1 MNTALRLQNVRI
13 ELLEKMLKENEARR
27 YDTSIERINRQWGK
41 KQVERE
47 EFVKINRLHYLRG
60 KSCFCLKESTC
71 TPVAVL
77 HLAIRTLLRK
87 RSQVETKYVKKDIVR
102 DYTKYESAAYGPL
115 TRNGYF
121 PDKLTDK
128 YLVKSRFLD
137 TYTGLLELESTL
149 PSNALKIRLPI
160 PKRISSTKDGYLK
173 RKFRRERDLD
183 NIMKVRSSSSSLNHR
198 QDFNGIFVR
207 TSLVRRRSHWKN
219 RNHCDS

>member
-1 MNTALRLQNVRI
+1 
-13 ELLEKMLKENEARR
+13 
-27 YDTSIERINRQWGK
+27 
-41 KQVERE
+41 
-47 EFVKINRLHYLRG
+47 
-60 KSCFCLKESTC
+60 
-71 TPVAVL
+71 
-77 HLAIRTLLRK
+77 
-87 RSQVETKYVKKDIVR
+87 VETKFVKKDIVR
-102 DYTKYESAAYGPL
+102 DYTQYESAAYGPL

-183 NIMKVRSSSSSLNHR
+183 NIMKVRPSFDRSQGSMGTRLLSSSGHRWSKGEDSRRTETITILDQSREAHSTATHTRCRCPKLGLSSTHCFFIER
-198 QDFNGIFVR
+198 CA
-207 TSLVRRRSHWKN
+207 SLLCH
-219 RNHCDS
+219 D